1 MRARRVGSW
10 AMVVLSTLLALGAA
24 VAWWASGLAD
34 ADRFAAQATETLA
47 QDDVN
52 ELVAERLV
60 DRFASDT
67 VIGTSGR
74 PAAVALTQSVISS
87 DAFAGLFQSAVR
99 TAHEQ
104 LVSDRDDSVTVAVA
118 GAAPLLEPAVGDGEG
133 ADPSDEADVVAVV
146 DDPAL
151 VQFAHALSVMDT
163 VAWTCAGG

>member
-1 MRARRVGSW
+1 MQARRVGSW

-34 ADRFAAQATETLA
+34 AETFAAQATETLA

-52 ELVAERLV
+52 QLVAERLV

-67 VIGTSGR
+67 VLGTSGR
-74 PAAVALTQSVISS
+74 PAAVAVTRSVISS
-87 DAFAGLFQSAVR
+87 DEFAGVFESAVR

-118 GAAPLLEPAVGDGEG
+118 GAAPLL
-133 ADPSDEADVVAVV
+133 
-146 DDPAL
+146 DPA
-151 VQFAHALSVMDT
+151 ARDSESA
-163 VAWTCAGG
+163 